1 MTDAIAFLILPF
13 AAATVLVLIHA
24 YFGVHVLR
32 RRVVFADLALAQLAA
47 LGGTLAFA
55 NGYAAG
61 TPQAFGYALAL
72 TAVGAALLTTTRTLS
87 RHISQEAF
95 VGIVYVL
102 AMAATVLV
110 IDRSPQGAEHVKRM
124 LVGNILLVDG
134 GELVKLGVA
143 LRRHRCAALD
153 RSSPAV
159 RLRRPPRACTGHLGA
174 ALRDFVF
181 YLSFGVVVTSS
192 VTVAGVLL
200 VFSILIVPAVIGLLF
215 SSRMSA
221 VLAIAWLAGIVAS
234 AAGLV
239 GSYALD
245 LPSGAAIVC
254 ALGIALVLAGGIRAL
269 SAGPSAER
277 RTRLL
282 AAARGAVATALFVV
296 LGSALWLIARPSADQ
311 PVLALV
317 ERLAGVHPAEFLAA
331 SERATFRDSESDAL
345 RFTNEIERLNAREK
359 EARYAAAP
367 LSDDDVRRIASY
379 QRSFAE
385 MVRGER
391 FVQDVLRAKARA
403 RERWLIGLPAA
414 VLALLGLAVLVRAPR
429 PVQQRYA
436 TLRAPRRSAPG

>member
-1 MTDAIAFLILPF
+1 MTDAIAFLVLPF

-134 GELVKLGVA
+134 GELVKLGVLYAAIGA
-143 LRRHRCAALD
+143 LHWIGRRRLFAFDD
-153 RSSPAV
+153 RREHAQGTS
-159 RLRRPPRACTGHLGA
+159 GA

>member
-1 MTDAIAFLILPF
+1 
-13 AAATVLVLIHA
+13 
-24 YFGVHVLR
+24 
-32 RRVVFADLALAQLAA
+32 
-47 LGGTLAFA
+47 
-55 NGYAAG
+55 
-61 TPQAFGYALAL
+61 
-72 TAVGAALLTTTRTLS
+72 
-87 RHISQEAF
+87 
-95 VGIVYVL
+95 
-102 AMAATVLV
+102 
-110 IDRSPQGAEHVKRM
+110 
-124 LVGNILLVDG
+124 
-134 GELVKLGVA
+134 
-143 LRRHRCAALD
+143 
-153 RSSPAV
+153 
-159 RLRRPPRACTGHLGA
+159 
-174 ALRDFVF
+174 
-181 YLSFGVVVTSS
+181 
-192 VTVAGVLL
+192 
-200 VFSILIVPAVIGLLF
+200 
-215 SSRMSA
+215 
-221 VLAIAWLAGIVAS
+221 
-234 AAGLV
+234 
-239 GSYALD
+239 
-245 LPSGAAIVC
+245 
-254 ALGIALVLAGGIRAL
+254 
-269 SAGPSAER
+269 
-277 RTRLL
+277 
-282 AAARGAVATALFVV
+282 V